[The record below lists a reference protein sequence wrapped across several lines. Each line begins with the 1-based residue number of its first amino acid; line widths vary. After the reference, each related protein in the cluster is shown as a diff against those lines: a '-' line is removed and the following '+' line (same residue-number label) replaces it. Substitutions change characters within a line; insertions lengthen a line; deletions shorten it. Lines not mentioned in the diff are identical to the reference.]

1 MVDRWGGIDI
11 LVNNA
16 GYGVIEPFL
25 DSTFKAWTRTLALN
39 VTALAMA
46 CKAAGRVMR
55 DQRSGRIV
63 NITSPGSRMALP
75 DYTAYTAS
83 KAGVD
88 SITRAA
94 AVALAPYGVLVNSLA
109 PGMMDTEMQRS
120 TEADLARVNGRN
132 DLQAFLD
139 ERTRRVPLGRRAEI
153 SEVAE
158 AVVWLALDAP
168 GLHDR
173 RTAQHVRR
181 PRQGLTRMLRNSPP
195 GDADIGALKRRATNL
210 RRHML
215 TMARGQGQ
223 GYIGQGLGIA
233 DVLAALYFHEL
244 RYDPTN
250 VDWAG
255 ARPLPAVDR
264 PLFDRAVGGAG
275 RSRHPAG
282 RRTVHLRRRR
292 QPAGDVDARHDA
304 RRRDDRRLARPRPG
318 AGCRAGAR
326 PAAAE
331 IGGARLRR
339 TVRRRDAGRL
349 DLGGGDVG
357 QPFQARRA
365 GRAGRLQRHPGRRA
379 GGARHGAGRRQ
390 MARLRLGASPRSTA
404 TTWTRSSAR

>member
-1 MVDRWGGIDI
+1 MAAGDHNGTRRRALVTGAAGGLGREVAIQLAARGCAVVHRRHQCGRNRRDGRLIREHGGEVEEIVGDLTLEGAPEAAVQKVVDRWGGIDI

-120 TEADLARVNGRN
+120 TEVDLARVNGRN

-139 ERTRRVPLGRRAEI
+139 ERTRRIPLGRRAEI

-158 AVVWLALDAP
+158 ASSGW
-168 GLHDR
+168 
-173 RTAQHVRR
+173 
-181 PRQGLTRMLRNSPP
+181 
-195 GDADIGALKRRATNL
+195 
-210 RRHML
+210 
-215 TMARGQGQ
+215 
-223 GYIGQGLGIA
+223 
-233 DVLAALYFHEL
+233 
-244 RYDPTN
+244 
-250 VDWAG
+250 
-255 ARPLPAVDR
+255 
-264 PLFDRAVGGAG
+264 
-275 RSRHPAG
+275 
-282 RRTVHLRRRR
+282 
-292 QPAGDVDARHDA
+292 
-304 RRRDDRRLARPRPG
+304 
-318 AGCRAGAR
+318 
-326 PAAAE
+326 
-331 IGGARLRR
+331 
-339 TVRRRDAGRL
+339 
-349 DLGGGDVG
+349 
-357 QPFQARRA
+357 
-365 GRAGRLQRHPGRRA
+365 
-379 GGARHGAGRRQ
+379 
-390 MARLRLGASPRSTA
+390 RSTRP
-404 TTWTRSSAR
+404 TT

>member
-1 MVDRWGGIDI
+1 MRARALVTGAAGGLGREVAVQLAARGCAVAIADINAEGLAETAELVQRSRCETRLKIAGDFTLEGAPEAAVQKVVDRWGGIDV

-25 DSTFKAWTRTLALN
+25 DATFKAWTRTLALN

-120 TEADLARVNGRN
+120 TEIDLARVNGRN

-139 ERTRRVPLGRRAEI
+139 ERTRRIPLGRRAEI

-168 GLHDR
+168 SYMTAERLNMSGGLDK
-173 RTAQHVRR
+173 
-181 PRQGLTRMLRNSPP
+181 
-195 GDADIGALKRRATNL
+195 D
-210 RRHML
+210 
-215 TMARGQGQ
+215 
-223 GYIGQGLGIA
+223 
-233 DVLAALYFHEL
+233 
-244 RYDPTN
+244 
-250 VDWAG
+250 
-255 ARPLPAVDR
+255 
-264 PLFDRAVGGAG
+264 
-275 RSRHPAG
+275 
-282 RRTVHLRRRR
+282 
-292 QPAGDVDARHDA
+292 
-304 RRRDDRRLARPRPG
+304 
-318 AGCRAGAR
+318 
-326 PAAAE
+326 
-331 IGGARLRR
+331 
-339 TVRRRDAGRL
+339 
-349 DLGGGDVG
+349 
-357 QPFQARRA
+357 
-365 GRAGRLQRHPGRRA
+365 
-379 GGARHGAGRRQ
+379 
-390 MARLRLGASPRSTA
+390 
-404 TTWTRSSAR
+404 